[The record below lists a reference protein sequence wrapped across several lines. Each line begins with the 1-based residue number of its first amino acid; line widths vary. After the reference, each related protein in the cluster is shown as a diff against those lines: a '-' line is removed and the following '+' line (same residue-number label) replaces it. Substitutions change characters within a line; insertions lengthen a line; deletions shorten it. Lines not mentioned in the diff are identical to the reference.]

1 MTGINSRV
9 PQEVAGRSRDTDPK
23 FPLTNVTKQE

>member
-1 MTGINSRV
+1 MTSINSRV
-9 PQEVAGRSRDTDPK
+9 PQEFAGHSRYTDPK